1 MAAARAL
8 ARNGH
13 AVTLLEAFQQPRPL
27 GSGLLLQPSGLAALR
42 QLGLSEQVIAR
53 GARVDRL
60 DGRDLR
66 GRLIMDMRYAD
77 WRRGAFGVGV
87 HRATLFDVLH
97 DGLEA
102 AGVDLRTGVEVAS
115 VEHHSPAT
123 LIDAAGRRHGPFDLV
138 IAADG
143 SASRLRGQLRPNA
156 KAPVYPWGAVWANAR
171 DETGAFAGSL
181 SQRYDRASTMMGVL
195 PIGRGPDG
203 DDAQLVSFF
212 WSLPVTQMD
221 GFLSG
226 DLSDWHKRASAMWP
240 QAAPIIDQFQDPSA
254 FARATYRDVQ
264 VGRWSDGRFVLIGD
278 AAHGTSPQ
286 LGQGANM
293 GLIDAVELADRLGD
307 DIPRSVRG
315 FQASRRRHA
324 GLYQFMSRWLTP
336 MFQSGGWLGPFVRD
350 AFFTPMSKAPGGR
363 QMSARVLTGTL
374 RLGRTP
380 KALRP

>member
-8 ARNGH
+8 ARKGH
-13 AVTLLEAFQQPRPL
+13 AVVLLEAFQQPRPL

-42 QLGLSEQVIAR
+42 QLGLAEQVVAR
-53 GARVDRL
+53 GARVERL

-77 WRRGAFGVGV
+77 WRADAFGIGV

-97 DGLEA
+97 DGLEPV
-102 AGVDLRTGVEVAS
+102 GVELRTGIEVTGF
-115 VEHHSPAT
+115 EDPAAPV
-123 LIDAAGRRHGPFDLV
+123 LIDAAGGRHGPFDLV

-143 SASRLRGQLRPNA
+143 SASRLRGLLRPNA
-156 KAPVYPWGAVWANAR
+156 RAPLYPWGAVWANAR
-171 DETGAFAGSL
+171 DATGAFAGSL

-195 PIGRGPDG
+195 PIGRGPAG
-203 DDAQLVSFF
+203 GAELVSFF

-221 GFLSG
+221 GFLGG
-226 DLSDWHKRASAMWP
+226 DLSEWRARAVAMWP
-240 QAAPIIDQFQDPSA
+240 QAAPIVEQFQDPAVFS
-254 FARATYRDVQ
+254 RATYRDVQ
-264 VGRWSDGRFVLIGD
+264 IGRWSQGRFVLIGD

-307 DIPRSVRG
+307 NVLRSVRG

-350 AFFTPMSKAPGGR
+350 VFFTPMSKAPGGR
-363 QMSARVLTGTL
+363 QMAARVLTGTL

>member
-8 ARNGH
+8 ARKGH

-42 QLGLSEQVIAR
+42 QLGLAEQVIAR

-77 WRRGAFGVGV
+77 WRPDAFGVGA

-102 AGVDLRTGVEVAS
+102 AGVQLRTGVEVAS
-115 VEHHSPAT
+115 VEHHPAAR
-123 LIDAAGRRHGPFDLV
+123 LIDTAGQSHGPFDLV
-138 IAADG
+138 VVADG
-143 SASRLRGQLRPNA
+143 AASRLRAQLRPNA

-195 PIGRGPDG
+195 PIGRRPDDG
-203 DDAQLVSFF
+203 DGQLVSFF

-226 DLSDWHKRASAMWP
+226 DLGDWRQRAIAMWP
-240 QAAPIIDQFQDPSA
+240 QAAPIIEQFQTPAQFS
-254 FARATYRDVQ
+254 RASYRDVR
-264 VGRWSDGRFVLIGD
+264 VGRWSDGPFVLIGD

-293 GLIDAVELADRLGD
+293 GLIDAVELAERLGGSVS
-307 DIPRSVRG
+307 RSVRE
-315 FQASRRRHA
+315 FQASRRRHT

-363 QMSARVLTGTL
+363 QVAARVLTGTL

>member
-8 ARNGH
+8 ARKGH

-42 QLGLSEQVIAR
+42 QLGLAEQVVAR
-53 GARVDRL
+53 GARVERL

-77 WRRGAFGVGV
+77 WRPGAFGIGV
-87 HRATLFDVLH
+87 HRATLFDILH

-102 AGVDLRTGVEVAS
+102 AGVALRTGVEVAS
-115 VEHHSPAT
+115 VEHAAAPV
-123 LIDAAGRRHGPFDLV
+123 LVDAAGARHGPFDLV
-138 IAADG
+138 VVADG
-143 SASRLRGQLRPNA
+143 SASRLRAQLRPGT

-171 DETGAFAGSL
+171 DEAGAFAGSL

-203 DDAQLVSFF
+203 GPAELVSFF

-221 GFLSG
+221 GFLGG
-226 DLSDWHKRASAMWP
+226 DLSEWRRRAVAMWP
-240 QAAPIIDQFQDPSA
+240 QAAPIIEQFQDSSA
-254 FARATYRDVQ
+254 FSRASYRDVQ
-264 VGRWSDGRFVLIGD
+264 VGRWSQGPFVLIGD

-293 GLIDAVELADRLGD
+293 GIIDAVELAERLD
-307 DIPRSVRG
+307 QDAPRSVRG
-315 FQASRRRHA
+315 FQAARRRHA

-336 MFQSGGWLGPFVRD
+336 MFQSGGWLGPLVRD
-350 AFFTPMSKAPGGR
+350 AVFTPMSKAPGGR
-363 QMSARVLTGTL
+363 QIAARVLTGTL

-380 KALRP
+380 KSLRP

>member
-8 ARNGH
+8 ARKGH
-13 AVTLLEAFQQPRPL
+13 AVVLLEAFQQPRPL

-42 QLGLSEQVIAR
+42 QLGLAEQVIAR
-53 GARVDRL
+53 GARVERL

-77 WRRGAFGVGV
+77 WRPGAFGVGV
-87 HRATLFDVLH
+87 HRATLFDILH
-97 DGLEA
+97 DGLD
-102 AGVDLRTGVEVAS
+102 AGGVELRTGVDVAS
-115 VEHHSPAT
+115 IEHHSPAV
-123 LIDAAGRRHGPFDLV
+123 LIDTAGQSHGPFDLV
-138 IAADG
+138 VVADG
-143 SASRLRGQLRPNA
+143 SASRLRGQLRPHA
-156 KAPVYPWGAVWANAR
+156 KAPLYPWGAVWANAR

-195 PIGRGPDG
+195 PIGPGPDG
-203 DDAQLVSFF
+203 GDAQLVSFF
-212 WSLPVTQMD
+212 WSMPVTAMD
-221 GFLSG
+221 RFLSG
-226 DLSDWHKRASAMWP
+226 DLGDWRKRAKAMWP
-240 QAAPIIDQFQDPSA
+240 QAAPIIEQFQTPEQ
-254 FARATYRDVQ
+254 FTRASYRDVQ
-264 VGRWSDGRFVLIGD
+264 VGRWSDGPFVLIGD

-293 GLIDAVELADRLGD
+293 GLIDAVELAERLD
-307 DIPRSVRG
+307 DDVPRSVRG

-363 QMSARVLTGTL
+363 QIAARVLTGTL

>member
-8 ARNGH
+8 ARKGH

-42 QLGLSEQVIAR
+42 QLGLAERVIAR

-77 WRRGAFGVGV
+77 WRPDAFGVGV

-102 AGVDLRTGVEVAS
+102 AGVQLRTGVEVAS
-115 VEHHSPAT
+115 VEHRSAPR
-123 LIDAAGRRHGPFDLV
+123 LIDTAGQSHGPFDLV
-138 IAADG
+138 VVADG

-156 KAPVYPWGAVWANAR
+156 KAPVYPWGAIWANAR

-203 DDAQLVSFF
+203 GDAQLVSFF
-212 WSLPVTQMD
+212 WSVPVTQMD
-221 GFLSG
+221 GFLGG
-226 DLSDWHKRASAMWP
+226 DLGAWRQRATAMWP
-240 QAAPIIDQFQDPSA
+240 QAAPIIGQFQAPEQFS
-254 FARATYRDVQ
+254 RASYRDVR
-264 VGRWSDGRFVLIGD
+264 VGRWSDGPFVLIGD

-293 GLIDAVELADRLGD
+293 GLIDAVELAERLGGSVF
-307 DIPRSVRG
+307 RSVRG

-363 QMSARVLTGTL
+363 QVAARVLTGTL